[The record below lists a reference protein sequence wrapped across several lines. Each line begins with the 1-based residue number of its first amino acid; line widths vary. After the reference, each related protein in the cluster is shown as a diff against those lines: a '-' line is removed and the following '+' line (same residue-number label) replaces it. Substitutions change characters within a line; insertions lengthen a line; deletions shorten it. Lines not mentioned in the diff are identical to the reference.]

1 MIFRI
6 FTYFKVLMDRI
17 KEAGWTRYP
26 DDDENSINSI
36 KDVDIRAA
44 FRKVDIDKSGTVTR
58 RVRFI
63 LFSILAQNL
72 QDKM

>member
-1 MIFRI
+1 
-6 FTYFKVLMDRI
+6 MDRI